1 MILNHLNI
9 LLAEDDTDD
18 CTFFDNALKEI
29 PIATYLTIVHDGEK
43 LMSYLSENSDLLPDV
58 LYLDLSM
65 PRKNGF
71 ECLTEIKETPL
82 LKDLVVVVFSTSFPQ
97 NMIYEENMINLLL
110 KIGAHDYIRK
120 SGDLSL
126 LQKAIHKTL
135 NMVVERNL
143 IIAQGLGL

>member
-1 MILNHLNI
+1 MN
-9 LLAEDDTDD
+9 
-18 CTFFDNALKEI
+18 
-29 PIATYLTIVHDGEK
+29 YLFK
-43 LMSYLSENSDLLPDV
+43 NSEHLPDV

-71 ECLTEIKETPL
+71 ECLTEIKENPK

-120 SGDLSL
+120 SGDFDL
-126 LQKAIHKTL
+126 LKQVYSQNT
-135 NMVVERNL
+135 
-143 IIAQGLGL
+143 